1 MSLKYDLESAKG
13 IKDTIVKWIQD
24 WFEANGKD
32 CNAVIG
38 ISGGKDSTVCAA
50 LLVEALGKDRVI
62 GVEMPD
68 VNQADIDDADKVIDF
83 LGIKSYRVNIGF
95 ASTALKNEVL
105 DSISVLTPQAKIN
118 LAPRLR
124 MATLYLIAQ
133 SSNGRVCNTCNYSED
148 YVGYSTLWGDS
159 AGDFAPI
166 QNLLVHDVKAVG
178 YALGLPKELI
188 EKIPSDGLCGKS
200 DEDNLGF
207 TYEELDTYLYSLV
220 PHTEPRKT
228 IDTDIIKIIKKK
240 QQATKFKLKDIN
252 LDSPGIMPGMCI
264 EVE

>member
-1 MSLKYDLESAKG
+1 MSLKYDLEAARG

-24 WFEANGKD
+24 WFEVNGKD
-32 CNAVIG
+32 CNAIIG

-68 VNQADIDDADKVIDF
+68 VNQSDIDDADKVIEL

-95 ASTALKNEVL
+95 ASTALKNEVI

-118 LAPRLR
+118 VAPRLR

-133 SSNGRVCNTCNYSED
+133 SLNGRVCNTCNYSED

-159 AGDFAPI
+159 AGDFAPV
-166 QNLLVHDVKAVG
+166 QRLLVHDVKAIG
-178 YALGLPKELI
+178 YVLNLPKELI
-188 EKIPSDGLCGKS
+188 EKTPSDGLCGKS

-207 TYEELDTYLYSLV
+207 TYADLDVYLYNTFPHIV
-220 PHTEPRKT
+220 PANG
-228 IDTDIIKIIKKK
+228 IDENTAKIIEAKHN
-240 QQATKFKLKDIN
+240 ATKFKLKDIN
-252 LDSPGIMPGMCI
+252 LDRPEINPGTCI

>member
-1 MSLKYDLESAKG
+1 MSLKYDLEAAKG

-68 VNQADIDDADKVIDF
+68 VNQSDIDDADKVIEL

-95 ASTALKNEVL
+95 ASTALKNEVI

-118 LAPRLR
+118 VAPRLR

-133 SSNGRVCNTCNYSED
+133 SLNGRVCNTCNYSED

-166 QNLLVHDVKAVG
+166 QCLLVHDVKAIG
-178 YALGLPKELI
+178 YVLNLPKELI
-188 EKIPSDGLCGKS
+188 EKTPSDGLCGKS

-207 TYEELDTYLYSLV
+207 TYADLDAYLYNTFTHIVSV
-220 PHTEPRKT
+220 NA
-228 IDTDIIKIIKKK
+228 IDENTVKVIEAKHN
-240 QQATKFKLKDIN
+240 ATKFKLKDIN
-252 LDSPGIMPGMCI
+252 LDRPEINPGTCI